1 MAHFTIDVL
10 ADQCG
15 VTPANIRSW
24 QRYGLIKPLCDESG
38 HRFFDHGH
46 IARIATIIGW
56 LQKGVALTDMLALIN
71 GEAMRRT
78 SGWMTCQQQIMAHC
92 EAFRPQKLR
101 ALIWRYGREI
111 PPAIFIDEVIRPLR
125 RWLNAG
131 KQPELDMPRILL
143 DTALTEYATFLLSS
157 VRKRPAATMLIM
169 SFGLKDPLELWLE
182 AIRYAG
188 DGFRVE
194 VMAGIMARPDLRQ
207 VKAEHIMIWADR
219 ALTPDQRQQ
228 YQGWIDQGLYLFL
241 AGPGA
246 KPMPSPMINP
256 PSTPARAPVKPQ
268 NLLPSE
274 KNL

>member
-24 QRYGLIKPLCDESG
+24 QRYGLIKPLRDENG
-38 HRFFDHGH
+38 HRFFDHAH
-46 IARIATIIGW
+46 IARIAAIVEW
-56 LQKGVALTDMLALIN
+56 LQKGVALSDMLALIN
-71 GEAMRRT
+71 GEVMRRT

-101 ALIWRYGREI
+101 TLIWRYGREI
-111 PPAIFIDEVIRPLR
+111 PPAIFVDEVIRPLR
-125 RWLNAG
+125 LWLNAG
-131 KQPELDMPRILL
+131 KQPQLDMPRILL

-157 VRKRPAATMLIM
+157 VRKRPAATLLIM
-169 SFGLKDPLELWLE
+169 SFNVKDPLELWLE

-194 VMAGIMARPDLRQ
+194 VMAGSVIRPDLSQ
-207 VKAEHIMIWADR
+207 VQAEHIMIWTER
-219 ALTPDQRQQ
+219 ALTADQQQQ
-228 YQGWIDQGLYLFL
+228 YQRWFERGLCVFL

-246 KPMPSPMINP
+246 KRMKSPP
-256 PSTPARAPVKPQ
+256 VSTAHSPCAKPQ
-268 NLLPSE
+268 NLLPAE